1 MARWVKDLPAKQETQ
16 ETWVPSRGRED
27 PLQKEMA
34 THSSILAWKSHGQKN
49 LAGSSPWGC
58 KELDTAKNI
67 YRYKIPKERREKVN
81 VQFKILLKP
90 Q

>member
-1 MARWVKDLPAKQETQ
+1 MTWWLKRLSLPARR
-16 ETWVPSRGRED
+16 ETWVQSLGQED

-34 THSSILAWKSHGQKN
+34 THSSILAWKSHGQKK
-49 LAGSSPWGC
+49 LAGSSPRGC
-58 KELDTAKNI
+58 KELDTTKNI
-67 YRYKIPKERREKVN
+67 YSYKIPKERREKVN